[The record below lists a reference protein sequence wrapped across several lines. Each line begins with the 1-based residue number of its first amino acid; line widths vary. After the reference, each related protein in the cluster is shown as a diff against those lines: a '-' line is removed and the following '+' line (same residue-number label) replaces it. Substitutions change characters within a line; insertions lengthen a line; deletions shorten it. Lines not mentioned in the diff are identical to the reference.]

1 MNTYTRKGTELL
13 IPLKTYQHFPDVYL
27 DGELWFGRGHFL
39 DSKKVVGAPLT
50 SVDVSFLRYSFLA
63 MQKIIPSRA
72 VAFDDPSPTQSLIF
86 ETRYLQV
93 LKALHSELALLVS
106 SYDFD
111 NDSILT

>member
-1 MNTYTRKGTELL
+1 
-13 IPLKTYQHFPDVYL
+13 
-27 DGELWFGRGHFL
+27 
-39 DSKKVVGAPLT
+39 
-50 SVDVSFLRYSFLA
+50 

-106 SYDFD
+106 CYDFD
-111 NDSILT
+111 NGSILMSKGPCISCLLSGQTISFRCIKRSPCKWRRGSYFTKTAFFIRKRKISFFA